1 MPEIKEVSELREWE
15 RISAHSHIQGLG
27 LRNGKAA
34 LCADGMVG
42 QEEAREAAGIVVK
55 LVKEGKFAGRAILFA
70 GPPGTGKTALALA
83 IAKELGKGVP
93 FVPLAASEI
102 YSTEMKKTEF
112 LTQTLRKAIG
122 IRIRELRKVYEG
134 VVRSVDIKTET
145 HPYNPYQQIPA
156 SATIS
161 IATDKEEKKLS
172 MDQDFAIQFT
182 QQGIAEGDVIQIDV
196 DGARVVKLGKS
207 KEYAEKEKLDLSAAK
222 LIPTPTGSV
231 FKNKEFVYTLS
242 LHQMDMINARRAGGG
257 DIFSLFF
264 GGSREKEIDSELR
277 RAIDENARDM
287 VKEGKAEI
295 LPGVVFI
302 DECSLLDIETYAFL
316 NRAMEQDLAPII
328 IFATNR
334 GITEIRGTTIK
345 EPHGMPLDL
354 LDRTLI
360 INTKPYSA
368 EAIEKILQE
377 RAKAE
382 KTELEKEALEFLTK
396 LGAETSLRHC
406 IQLLAPSKE
415 IAKQSKREKIKKS
428 DVEKASKLFVDVKQ
442 SVSYLQNMEKRML
455 K

>member
-1 MPEIKEVSELREWE
+1 MPEIREMPELKDWE
-15 RISAHSHIQGLG
+15 RVSAHSHIQGLG
-27 LRNGKAA
+27 LKDGKALLA
-34 LCADGMVG
+34 GDGMIG
-42 QEEAREAAGIVVK
+42 QEEAREAAGVVVN
-55 LVKEGKFAGRAILFA
+55 LVKEGKFAGRSVLFA

-83 IAKELGKGVP
+83 IAKELGEGVP
-93 FVPLAASEI
+93 FVPFAASEI
-102 YSTEMKKTEF
+102 YSSEMKKTEF

-122 IRIRELRKVYEG
+122 VRIRELRKVYEG
-134 VVRSVDIKTET
+134 VVRNVDIKTEP
-145 HPYNPYQQIPA
+145 HPYNPYQQIPS
-156 SATIS
+156 SATVT

-172 MDQDFAIQFT
+172 MDQEFAMQFQ
-182 QQGIAEGDVIQIDV
+182 QQGITEGDIVQIDV

-207 KEYAEKEKLDLSAAK
+207 EEYAKREKLDLSAAK
-222 LIPTPTGSV
+222 LLPTPQGTV
-231 FKNKEFVYTLS
+231 FRNREFVYTLS
-242 LHQMDMINARRAGGG
+242 LHQMDMINARQSGS

-264 GGSREKEIDSELR
+264 GGGRDKELDSEMR
-277 RAIDENARDM
+277 RAIDENVREM

-302 DECSLLDIETYAFL
+302 DECSLLDIETFAFL

-354 LDRTLI
+354 LDRVLI

-368 EAIEKILQE
+368 EAIKKIIQE

-382 KTELEKEALEFLTK
+382 KIEIEKEAIDSLTK
-396 LGAETSLRHC
+396 LGLETSLRHS
-406 IQLLAPSKE
+406 IQLLAPAKE
-415 IAKQSKREKIKKS
+415 IAKQQKRKKITEKDIK
-428 DVEKASKLFVDVKQ
+428 KASKLFVDVKQ
-442 SVSYLQNMEKRML
+442 SVSYLRNLEKKML